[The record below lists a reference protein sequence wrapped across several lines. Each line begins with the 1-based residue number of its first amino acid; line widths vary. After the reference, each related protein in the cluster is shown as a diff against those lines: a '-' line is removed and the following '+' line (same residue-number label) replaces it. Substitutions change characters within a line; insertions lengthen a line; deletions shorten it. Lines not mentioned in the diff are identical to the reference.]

1 MLLVIFSIIGYTTYT
16 INFQNRILL
25 SKADSNKIQLTQLL
39 VFVLISLNIPLGS
52 FIAYYF
58 IRLITNG
65 MEYLVLLPFI
75 NLLLLSVVVYIM
87 EECSIETDLKNYT
100 ALSRLYNKNEGLQ
113 AIVKMVVRMV
123 MTCFDSLPSNVIVL
137 SVLILLV
144 FDLY

>member
-1 MLLVIFSIIGYTTYT
+1 
-16 INFQNRILL
+16 
-25 SKADSNKIQLTQLL
+25 
-39 VFVLISLNIPLGS
+39 
-52 FIAYYF
+52 
-58 IRLITNG
+58 